1 MAAPFLACNER
12 GSAIDPVVASE
23 CTTIVALASGRP
35 PAAIALL
42 RISGPAAFQAVR
54 NLSGVLPPPRFLRL
68 RALIHPANGALLDR
82 CLTAIYPAPA
92 SATGE
97 DVVELNLH
105 GGTAVVEAVL
115 SCLLLQPGVRLA
127 QPGEFTRRAFDNGKL
142 DLTQAEALADLI
154 DASTEAQRAQA
165 MLGAEGALSRLAS
178 DWGRRLIDILAAMEA
193 DLDFSDQDE
202 TANVALSQTPML
214 DEIYAEMTSELARA
228 SFSERIRDGLT
239 IVLVGPPNVGKSS
252 LLNALA
258 RRQVSIVAPTPG
270 TTRDL
275 VEVALNLAGVAVTLV
290 DTAGLRE
297 SLDPI
302 ELEGIRRARARADTA
317 DLILHLND
325 AATHDTIGQHVRTK
339 IDLTGHAPGIYD
351 GSIFVSSVTGAGL
364 ADMENWLVEW
374 AHTSVSRGEPGL
386 IVNMRQRQAI
396 EKAAAEVDTAVKE
409 FDGVLR
415 AEALRS
421 AIGELT
427 QLHGGRVTD
436 DVLDRIFAK
445 FCIGK

>member
-1 MAAPFLACNER
+1 MAASFLACNER

-23 CTTIVALASGRP
+23 RTTIVALASGRP

-54 NLSGVLPPPRFLRL
+54 NLSGVLPPPRSLRL
-68 RALIHPANGALLDR
+68 RALKHPANGALLDG

-142 DLTQAEALADLI
+142 DLTQAEALAELI

-178 DWGRRLIDILAAMEA
+178 DWGRRLIDVLAAIEA

-202 TANVALSQTPML
+202 TADVTLSQIPML

-275 VEVALNLAGVAVTLV
+275 VEVALNMAGVAVTLV

-297 SLDPI
+297 GLDPI
-302 ELEGIRRARARADTA
+302 ELEGIRRARARADAA

-325 AATHDTIGQHVRTK
+325 VATHDAIGQHVRTK

-364 ADMENWLVEW
+364 ADMEDWLVEW
-374 AHTSVSRGEPGL
+374 AHTSVVRGEPGL
-386 IVNMRQRQAI
+386 IVNMRQRRAI
-396 EKAAAEVDTAVKE
+396 EKAAAELDTAVKE
-409 FDGVLR
+409 SDGVLR

-427 QLHGGRVTD
+427 QLRGGQVAD